1 MLKRVL
7 FPVVALL
14 LSVLVIALGWQ
25 NRQLRQIN
33 EQMAT
38 QLQDMRLAA
47 HGLELGSR
55 PDALALRTTQQ
66 TFVDIG
72 GAREV
77 PQILY
82 FFSTAC
88 RYCLAS
94 VPQLQQIAAARGNSE
109 LVGVGMPPYDQLAD
123 YAGKH
128 ALRFPIAIDNEA
140 AASTRYRA
148 TRHADADGAG
158 CRWPRCLQACR
169 PARRPGRAGC
179 RRVACTEA
187 GAALIPRA
195 AHCVAAPCYRIRAT
209 TGTPVPSA
217 TATPQRQPRR
227 YT

>member
-123 YAGKH
+123 YAGKRPRLRRCRPRILRMPAVKRNTFVKKMLH
-128 ALRFPIAIDNEA
+128 RRVQPRLASFSCRIWSRTRAASSNSRSLACWYICCSSALRR
-140 AASTRYRA
+140 AASW
-148 TRHADADGAG
+148 AG
-158 CRWPRCLQACR
+158 
-169 PARRPGRAGC
+169 
-179 RRVACTEA
+179 
-187 GAALIPRA
+187 
-195 AHCVAAPCYRIRAT
+195 
-209 TGTPVPSA
+209 PSE
-217 TATPQRQPRR
+217 R
-227 YT
+227 

>member
-148 TRHADADGAG
+148 TVTPMLMVLAADGRVAYKHVG
-158 CRWPRCLQACR
+158 QLDAQVVQAAVASLAPR
-169 PARRPGRAGC
+169 PALP
-179 RRVACTEA
+179 
-187 GAALIPRA
+187 
-195 AHCVAAPCYRIRAT
+195 
-209 TGTPVPSA
+209 
-217 TATPQRQPRR
+217 
-227 YT
+227 

>member
-1 MLKRVL
+1 MCREHPLNNLRASSGMFDPTL
-7 FPVVALL
+7 CSRMIDAQARPVPRCRPAAV
-14 LSVLVIALGWQ
+14 VLVIALGWQ

-148 TRHADADGAG
+148 TVTPMLMVLAADG
-158 CRWPRCLQACR
+158 
-169 PARRPGRAGC
+169 
-179 RRVACTEA
+179 RVAYKHVGQLDA
-187 GAALIPRA
+187 QVVQAA
-195 AHCVAAPCYRIRAT
+195 VASLAPKPAL
-209 TGTPVPSA
+209 P
-217 TATPQRQPRR
+217 
-227 YT
+227 